1 MYKRQMYR
9 SVALSA
15 LQRGISLEDASATAQ
30 LARDIHITFGA
41 ENHGNVSVFV
51 DGVDVSDAIRTP
63 EVDRNVSAAA
73 ANPEVRAA
81 MLDPQRRFAEDVYK
95 RQRIEGAGPLLTA

>member
-1 MYKRQMYR
+1 M
-9 SVALSA
+9 
-15 LQRGISLEDASATAQ
+15 
-30 LARDIHITFGA
+30 
-41 ENHGNVSVFV
+41 

-81 MLDPQRRFAEDVYK
+81 MLDPQRRFAEGRDVVAEGRDIGTVVFPEAELK
-95 RQRIEGAGPLLTA
+95 VFLTAVRVSAPVAVSQRQEGAEVDASVIEAEIERRSPIRAS